1 MSGSDDMNFDPVDLR
16 RGEIHRTHW
25 VKKDG
30 TVMLISAMADDHL
43 RNSLR
48 LVERSPNCVQID
60 ITASGLVQEWRRR
73 GFAEGGWR

>member
-1 MSGSDDMNFDPVDLR
+1 VSDSDDVNFDSVDLR
-16 RGEIHRTHW
+16 GGEHRRTHW

-48 LVERSPNCVQID
+48 LVERALGCESVD
-60 ITASGLVQEWRRR
+60 ISAPGLVQEWRRR
-73 GFAEGGWR
+73 GFEEGSWR